1 MSVDAPHTPRVRP
14 RFLLG
19 VTFVAAVVLVG
30 LFVFGRRSTVSAEAP
45 AAGQRSAVAS
55 PSAKVFPRSAA
66 HLQLDEAKNVRPDA
80 PEVTSTSLQQLD
92 GQVYPRMMAL
102 AQEMQVADPTRLFG
116 LSARAEETLDA
127 MMKEPR
133 FRELETLL
141 KEQERRWVEADMA
154 ERQEILKVRRAA
166 YDELL
171 AEARVRLS
179 ALR

>member
-1 MSVDAPHTPRVRP
+1 MSVEAPLTPRVRS

-19 VTFVAAVVLVG
+19 VAFIAVIVLVG

-55 PSAKVFPRSAA
+55 PSAKAFPRSAA
-66 HLQLDEAKNVRPDA
+66 HLQLDEAKNVRPDL
-80 PEVTSTSLQQLD
+80 PEVMASSLQQLD

-116 LSARAEETLDA
+116 LSVRAEEALDA

-133 FRELETLL
+133 FHELETLL
-141 KEQERRWVEADMA
+141 EGQERRWVEADMA
-154 ERQEILKVRRAA
+154 ERQEILKVRRAT
-166 YDELL
+166 YDKLL